1 YWLPAATRTDCS
13 GSAPTT
19 FDAHEAPQLISADL
33 PMCAVVST
41 FTTSTAPDRFT
52 AAVPANPALT
62 PIAAMSSLFVAVTLT
77 PRDESAR
84 DTIVRGPCSRGSPAG
99 CEPDLTRLCDCSI
112 LAGLHSVLGNYLCG
126 VGQGL
131 FDGQAKP

>member
-1 YWLPAATRTDCS
+1 
-13 GSAPTT
+13 
-19 FDAHEAPQLISADL
+19 
-33 PMCAVVST
+33 MCAVVST

-84 DTIVRGPCSRGSPAG
+84 ATIVRGPCSRGSPAG
-99 CEPDLTRLCDCSI
+99 CDPDFTRLCDRSI
-112 LAGLHSVLGNYLCG
+112 PAGLLSVIGFCVCE
-126 VGQGL
+126 VGHGL
-131 FDGQAKP
+131 FDGPASPVSQKVAASLRLFGPVLIA